1 MVIYLKYIFELVE
14 FFRDVFK
21 EIEVELFKVYYEVNG
36 VKMQVFFSCR

>member
-1 MVIYLKYIFELVE
+1 MEFKIIMVIYLKYILELVE

-36 VKMQVFFSCR
+36 VKM